1 MVLLSFCFV
10 FFSLSSICLRIF
22 LYIIHMIPEDAALL
36 LHSHW
41 TSKPDHIQ
49 NENFFQCKNL
59 LCVFFP
65 IYLFISRSW
74 EKKVLETWL
83 SPRKDCFVLILLWS
97 IHISI
102 HTITLPALSDSIHWL
117 VFNKT
122 DDPIINFC
130 CFSFSSFLLPLLLP
144 SLSHPLPAIPH
155 PSLPFFPFPFS
166 WSNQI
171 LQSSNFSWST

>member
-1 MVLLSFCFV
+1 MQPSISILTEHLSQITFKM
-10 FFSLSSICLRIF
+10 RIF
-22 LYIIHMIPEDAALL
+22 SSAKIY
-36 LHSHW
+36 
-41 TSKPDHIQ
+41 
-49 NENFFQCKNL
+49 
-59 LCVFFP
+59 CVYFFP
-65 IYLFISRSW
+65 FIYLFLGV
-74 EKKVLETWL
+74 EKKKVLETWL